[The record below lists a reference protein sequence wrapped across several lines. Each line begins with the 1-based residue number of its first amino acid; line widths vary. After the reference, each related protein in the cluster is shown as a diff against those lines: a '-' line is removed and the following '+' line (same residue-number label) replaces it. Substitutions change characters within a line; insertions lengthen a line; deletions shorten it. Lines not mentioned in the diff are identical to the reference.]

1 MLEANISTL
10 GLLLFVAM
18 LTAIAS
24 DKLHVPYSVG
34 LVAAGVALAA
44 APISVDFPL
53 SKDVVFL
60 VFLPPLVFEAA
71 LNIRW
76 PALRR
81 DLPVV
86 LTLAFV
92 GVGLS
97 AGVVAT
103 GMHFII
109 GWSWAGAALFGSL
122 IAATDPVSVIALFKE
137 TRVGDRLHL
146 LVESESLLN
155 DGVAAVLFAVAL
167 QFASGEALTAPG
179 IGTEIARSVAGGI
192 AAGGI
197 VAGGLLLVAGG
208 TTNKLVEITL
218 TTLAAYGS
226 FLLAEHFHLSGVL
239 ASLTAGLVVGN
250 LGPRGA
256 IAEANRLGVLAFWEY
271 AAFLANS
278 LIFVLIG
285 GSGAGLPLIAIWKP
299 ALVASLII
307 LVARA
312 VAIYPLSAL
321 FGGSALRVDPRHQHI
336 LVWGGL
342 RGALA
347 LALALGLPADL
358 PQRDAI
364 VLTAFAVVAISIF
377 VQGLTMP
384 LMLRALGLI
393 ERAEPDPLP
402 PTTS

>member
-1 MLEANISTL
+1 ML

-18 LTAIAS
+18 LTAIVS
-24 DKLHVPYSVG
+24 NKLHVPYSVG
-34 LVAAGVALAA
+34 LVAAGVALALSPFA
-44 APISVDFPL
+44 VDFPL
-53 SKDVVFL
+53 SKEVVFT

-76 PALRR
+76 RALRR

-92 GVGLS
+92 GVAVS
-97 AGVVAT
+97 AGVVAA
-103 GMHFII
+103 GMHYII

-137 TRVGDRLHL
+137 TKVDDRLHL

-179 IGTEIARSVAGGI
+179 IGVEIARSVAGGV
-192 AAGGI
+192 AAGGV
-197 VAGGLLLVAGG
+197 VAGGLLLVARG
-208 TTNKLVEITL
+208 TTDKLIEITL

-226 FLLAEHFHLSGVL
+226 FLLAEYFHLSGVL

-250 LGPRGA
+250 VGPRGP
-256 IAEANRLGVLAFWEY
+256 IAEASRPGVWAFWEY

-285 GSGAGLPLIAIWKP
+285 GRGAGLPLIAIWKP

-312 VAIYPLSAL
+312 AAIYPLSAL
-321 FGGSALRVDPRHQHI
+321 FAGSALRVDPRHQHI

-358 PQRDAI
+358 PQRGAI
-364 VLTAFAVVAISIF
+364 ILTAFAVVAISIF
-377 VQGLTMP
+377 GQGLTMP
-384 LMLRALGLI
+384 LLLRALGLVQ
-393 ERAEPDPLP
+393 RDEPAA
-402 PTTS
+402 

>member
-1 MLEANISTL
+1 MLEANIFTL
-10 GLLLFVAM
+10 GILLFVAM
-18 LTAIAS
+18 LTAIAA
-24 DKLHVPYSVG
+24 DKLRVPYSVG
-34 LVAAGVALAA
+34 LVAAGIALAV
-44 APISVDFPL
+44 IHVTIDFPL
-53 SKDVVFL
+53 SKNVVFL

-76 PALRR
+76 SALRR

-86 LTLAFV
+86 MTLAFV
-92 GVGLS
+92 GVTVS
-97 AGVVAT
+97 AGVVAA

-109 GWSWAGAALFGSL
+109 GWSWVAAALFGSL
-122 IAATDPVSVIALFKE
+122 IAATDPVAVIAFFKE
-137 TRVGDRLHL
+137 TKVPDRLHL

-167 QFASGEALTAPG
+167 QFAAGEALTIPG
-179 IGTEIARSVAGGI
+179 ILVEVAYAVAGGI
-192 AAGGI
+192 AAGAL

-208 TTNKLVEITL
+208 TTDKLVEITL

-250 LGPRGA
+250 VGSRGP
-256 IAEANRLGVLAFWEY
+256 ITEASRPGVWAFWEY

-285 GSGAGLPLIAIWKP
+285 GHSAGLPLIDIWKP

-307 LVARA
+307 VVARA
-312 VAIYPLSAL
+312 AAIYPLSAL
-321 FGGSALRVDPRHQHI
+321 FARSGLRIDPRYQHV

-358 PQRDAI
+358 PQRGTI
-364 VLTAFAVVAISIF
+364 ILTAFAVVAISIF
-377 VQGLTMP
+377 CQGLTMSP
-384 LMLRALGLI
+384 LLRALGLI
-393 ERAEPDPLP
+393 EEGEPKHP
-402 PTTS
+402 

>member
-1 MLEANISTL
+1 MLEVNISTL
-10 GLLLFVAM
+10 GILLFVAM
-18 LTAIAS
+18 LTSIAA
-24 DKLHVPYSVG
+24 DKLRVPYSVG
-34 LVAAGVALAA
+34 LVAAGVALALG
-44 APISVDFPL
+44 PISVNFPL
-53 SKDVVFL
+53 SKNVVFL

-86 LTLAFV
+86 VTLAFA
-92 GVGLS
+92 GVAVS
-97 AGVVAT
+97 AGVVAA

-109 GWSWAGAALFGSL
+109 GWSWVGATLFGSL

-137 TRVGDRLHL
+137 TRVSDRLHL

-167 QFASGEALTAPG
+167 QYASGEALTAPG
-179 IGTEIARSVAGGI
+179 IAVEIARSVAGGV

-197 VAGGLLLVAGG
+197 VAGALLFVAGR
-208 TTNKLVEITL
+208 TTDKLVEITL

-226 FLLAEHFHLSGVL
+226 FLLAEYFHLSGVL

-250 LGPRGA
+250 VGSRGT
-256 IAEANRLGVLAFWEY
+256 ITEANRIGVWAFWEY

-285 GSGAGLPLIAIWKP
+285 GHSAGLPLIPIWKP

-321 FGGSALRVDPRHQHI
+321 FARSALRIDPRHQHV

-347 LALALGLPADL
+347 LALALGLPVDL
-358 PQRDAI
+358 PQRGAI

-377 VQGLTMP
+377 GQGLTMP
-384 LMLRALGLI
+384 LLLRALGLVV
-393 ERAEPDPLP
+393 RDPP
-402 PTTS
+402 AA

>member
-1 MLEANISTL
+1 ML

-18 LTAIAS
+18 LTAIVS
-24 DKLHVPYSVG
+24 NKLHVPYSVG
-34 LVAAGVALAA
+34 LVAAGVALALSPFA
-44 APISVDFPL
+44 VDFPL
-53 SKDVVFL
+53 SKEVVFT

-76 PALRR
+76 RALRR

-92 GVGLS
+92 GVAVS
-97 AGVVAT
+97 AGVVAA
-103 GMHFII
+103 GMHYII

-137 TRVGDRLHL
+137 TKVGDRLHL

-179 IGTEIARSVAGGI
+179 IGVEIARSVGGGV
-192 AAGGI
+192 AAGGV
-197 VAGGLLLVAGG
+197 VAGGLLLVARG
-208 TTNKLVEITL
+208 TTDKLIEITL

-226 FLLAEHFHLSGVL
+226 FLLAEYFHLSGVL

-250 LGPRGA
+250 VGPRGP
-256 IAEANRLGVLAFWEY
+256 IAEASRPGVWAFWEY

-285 GSGAGLPLIAIWKP
+285 GRGAGLPLIAIWKP

-312 VAIYPLSAL
+312 AAIYPLSAL
-321 FGGSALRVDPRHQHI
+321 FAGSALRVDPRHQHI

-358 PQRDAI
+358 PQRGAI
-364 VLTAFAVVAISIF
+364 ILTAFAVVAISIF
-377 VQGLTMP
+377 GQGLTMP
-384 LMLRALGLI
+384 LLLRALGLVQ
-393 ERAEPDPLP
+393 RDEPAA
-402 PTTS
+402 

>member
-1 MLEANISTL
+1 
-10 GLLLFVAM
+10 M
-18 LTAIAS
+18 LTSIAA
-24 DKLHVPYSVG
+24 DKLRVPYSVG
-34 LVAAGVALAA
+34 LVAAGVALALG
-44 APISVDFPL
+44 PISVNFPL
-53 SKDVVFL
+53 SKNVVFL

-86 LTLAFV
+86 VTLAFA
-92 GVGLS
+92 GVAVS
-97 AGVVAT
+97 AGVVAA

-109 GWSWAGAALFGSL
+109 GWSWVGATLFGSL

-137 TRVGDRLHL
+137 TRVSDRLHL

-167 QFASGEALTAPG
+167 QYASGEALTAPG
-179 IGTEIARSVAGGI
+179 IAVEIARSVAGGV

-197 VAGGLLLVAGG
+197 VAGALLFVAGR
-208 TTNKLVEITL
+208 TTDKLVEITL

-226 FLLAEHFHLSGVL
+226 FLLAEYFHLSGVL

-250 LGPRGA
+250 VGSRGT
-256 IAEANRLGVLAFWEY
+256 ITEANRIGVWAFWEY

-285 GSGAGLPLIAIWKP
+285 GHSAGLPLIPIWKP

-321 FGGSALRVDPRHQHI
+321 FARSALRIDPRHQHV

-347 LALALGLPADL
+347 LALALGLPVDL
-358 PQRDAI
+358 PQRGAI

-377 VQGLTMP
+377 GQGLTMP
-384 LMLRALGLI
+384 LLLRALGLVV
-393 ERAEPDPLP
+393 RDPP
-402 PTTS
+402 AA

>member
-1 MLEANISTL
+1 MIEANIFTL
-10 GLLLFVAM
+10 GILLFVAM
-18 LTAIAS
+18 LTAIAA
-24 DKLHVPYSVG
+24 DKLRVPYSVG
-34 LVAAGVALAA
+34 LVAAGIALAV
-44 APISVDFPL
+44 IHVTIDFPL
-53 SKDVVFL
+53 SKNVVFL

-76 PALRR
+76 SALQR

-86 LTLAFV
+86 MTLAFV
-92 GVGLS
+92 GVTVS
-97 AGVVAT
+97 AGVVAA

-109 GWSWAGAALFGSL
+109 GWSWVAAALFGSL
-122 IAATDPVSVIALFKE
+122 IAATDPVAVIAFFKE
-137 TRVGDRLHL
+137 TKVPDRLHL

-167 QFASGEALTAPG
+167 QFASGEALTVPG
-179 IGTEIARSVAGGI
+179 ITIEILRAVAGGV
-192 AAGGI
+192 AAGAL
-197 VAGGLLLVAGG
+197 VAGGLLLVAGR
-208 TTNKLVEITL
+208 TADKLVEITL

-250 LGPRGA
+250 LG
-256 IAEANRLGVLAFWEY
+256 AEGPITETSRPGVWAFWEY

-285 GSGAGLPLIAIWKP
+285 GHSAGLPLIAIWKP

-307 LVARA
+307 VVARA
-312 VAIYPLSAL
+312 AAIYPLSAL
-321 FGGSALRVDPRHQHI
+321 FARSALRIDPRYQHV

-358 PQRDAI
+358 PQRGTI
-364 VLTAFAVVAISIF
+364 ILTAFAVVAISIF
-377 VQGLTMP
+377 CQGLTMSP
-384 LMLRALGLI
+384 LLRALGLI
-393 ERAEPDPLP
+393 EEGEPKHP
-402 PTTS
+402 

>member
-1 MLEANISTL
+1 ML

-18 LTAIAS
+18 LTAIVS
-24 DKLHVPYSVG
+24 NKLHVPYSVG
-34 LVAAGVALAA
+34 LVAAGVALALSPFA
-44 APISVDFPL
+44 VDFPL
-53 SKDVVFL
+53 SKEVVFT

-76 PALRR
+76 RALRR

-92 GVGLS
+92 GVAVS
-97 AGVVAT
+97 AGVVAA
-103 GMHFII
+103 GMHYII

-137 TRVGDRLHL
+137 TKVDDRLHL
-146 LVESESLLN
+146 IVESESLLN

-179 IGTEIARSVAGGI
+179 IGVEIARSVAGGV
-192 AAGGI
+192 AAGGV
-197 VAGGLLLVAGG
+197 VAGGLLLVARG
-208 TTNKLVEITL
+208 TTDKLIEITL

-226 FLLAEHFHLSGVL
+226 FLLAEYFHLSGVL

-250 LGPRGA
+250 VGPRGP
-256 IAEANRLGVLAFWEY
+256 IAEASRPGVWAFWEY

-285 GSGAGLPLIAIWKP
+285 GRGAGLPLIAIWKP

-312 VAIYPLSAL
+312 AAIYPLSAL
-321 FGGSALRVDPRHQHI
+321 FAGSALRVDPRHQHI

-358 PQRDAI
+358 PQRGAI
-364 VLTAFAVVAISIF
+364 ILTAFAVVAISIF
-377 VQGLTMP
+377 GQGLTMP
-384 LMLRALGLI
+384 LLLRALGLVQ
-393 ERAEPDPLP
+393 RDEPAA
-402 PTTS
+402 

>member
-1 MLEANISTL
+1 MLEANITTL
-10 GLLLFVAM
+10 GMLLFVAM
-18 LTAIAS
+18 LTAIVAE
-24 DKLHVPYSVG
+24 KLRVPYSVG
-34 LVAAGVALAA
+34 LVAAGLALAI
-44 APISVDFPL
+44 APVSIDFPL
-53 SKDVVFL
+53 SKTIVFL

-86 LTLAFV
+86 ITLAFIGV
-92 GVGLS
+92 GVS
-97 AGVVAT
+97 SCVVAA

-155 DGVAAVLFAVAL
+155 DGVAAVLFALAL
-167 QFASGEALTAPG
+167 EFASGEALTAPG
-179 IGTEIARSVAGGI
+179 IALEIARSVAGGI
-192 AAGGI
+192 AAGGL
-197 VAGGLLLVAGG
+197 VAGALLLVAGR
-208 TTNKLVEITL
+208 TTDKLVEITL

-250 LGPRGA
+250 LGRLGP
-256 IAEANRLGVLAFWEY
+256 IAEASRPGVWAFWEY

-278 LIFVLIG
+278 LVFVLIG
-285 GSGAGLPLIAIWKP
+285 GRSGGLPLLDIWKP
-299 ALVASLII
+299 ALLASLVI

-312 VAIYPLSAL
+312 SAIYPLSAL
-321 FGGSALRVDPRHQHI
+321 FARSRLRVDPRHQHI

-358 PQRDAI
+358 PQRGTI
-364 VLTAFAVVAISIF
+364 ILTAFAVVAISIF
-377 VQGLTMP
+377 GQGLTMP
-384 LMLRALGLI
+384 LLLRALGLV
-393 ERAEPDPLP
+393 EPGKEK
-402 PTTS
+402 